1 MMGSNTWAVVGDEF
15 TENGINYKVISE
27 SPKEVEVISNSPL
40 YIGNIVIPSTAN
52 GYSVTAIGNFSF
64 ELCSDLS
71 SITIPNSVKSI
82 GEWAFAECEGL
93 TSVTIPNGVTSIG
106 YGAFYH
112 CSELSSI
119 EIPASVTSIG
129 DNAFDYCYDLTV
141 VELNSNTIVSK
152 DYDSNSGLNSI
163 FGSQVKKYILG
174 EDITS
179 IGSYA
184 FSHCWQLPSFTIPA
198 SVTSIGN
205 NAFYGCLSLTKVELN
220 SNAIV
225 SKDYDSNLGLSS
237 IFGRQVKGY
246 VLCENITRIGNYAF
260 SGCSNLPS
268 ITIPASVT
276 SIGDNAFDY
285 CTQLAQV
292 IVPNIGNWCK
302 IEFSSSSSNPLS
314 YAHHLYQDEDTE
326 VTELVIPDDITSI
339 GDYAFYGC
347 SALTSVTI
355 GNNVESIGAS
365 AFSGCSKLSS
375 ITIPA
380 SVTSIGNNA
389 FKNCTQLAQVIV
401 PNIGNWCKIEFSSSS
416 SNPLSYAHHL
426 YQDEDTEVTEL
437 VIPDDI
443 TSIGD
448 YAFYGC
454 SALTSVTIGNN
465 VESIGASAF
474 LNCSSLTK
482 VELNSNAVISKNY
495 NSQSGMKSFFG
506 SQVTEYILGED
517 ITSIGS
523 YAFYSCSKLSS
534 ITIPASVTSIGN
546 NAFKNCTQLAQVI
559 VPNIGNWCK
568 IEFSSSSSNPLSYA
582 HHLYQDEDTEVT
594 EIVIPDDITSIGDY
608 TFYGCSALT
617 SVTIGNSVES
627 IGTSAFQ
634 NCSSLTSIEI
644 PSCVTSIGNGA
655 FSGCNNMTEVN
666 LNSNAIVSKDYDSNS
681 GLKGIFG
688 VQVTEY
694 VLCENITRIGNNA
707 FSGCSNLPSIT
718 IPAAVTSIGDNA
730 FSGCIS
736 PFAIH
741 ISDLESWCN
750 IQLGSFISNSYSLYM
765 NGEEIKDLVVPST
778 ITSIGNMFFSNCTG
792 LTSIEIPNSVTSIGY
807 QAFSGCRGLTSVS
820 IGNGVTSIG
829 NDAFYGCSNLSMV
842 HIANLDA
849 WSNINF
855 VNAWSNPLYIAHHM
869 YINGEEIVELAIP
882 EGITSVGNYAFMGGS
897 SFISAIIP
905 NSVTAIGISAFE
917 GCTGLTSINIGNGVT
932 TIGRWAFNRCTGLTS
947 VNLSCEVIDTWLT
960 GGNSLPSLTEIIL
973 GEGVKTV
980 KENAF
985 RGCANI
991 KTIDIGSTITSIEAR
1006 AFSGSDKLTDVTC
1019 RATTIPETD
1028 RTAFENSYP
1037 DYATL
1042 HVPRAAL
1049 SAYQETAPWSGFKN
1063 IVRIAMPTYALT
1075 YVVDDEEYKTY
1086 QLEEGEPITPEDE
1099 PTKEGY
1105 TFSGWSELPE
1115 TMPAHDVTITGTFSI
1130 NSYKLTYQVDGEVY
1144 KSIDVEYGETI
1155 TPEDEPTKEGYTFSG
1170 WSEIP
1175 ETMPAHDVTI
1185 TGTFSINS
1193 YKLTYMIDNEVY
1205 KETIYKY
1212 GETITP
1218 EPQPEGNYETFE
1230 WVDLPETMPAHDV
1243 VVYANYTT
1251 TGIADILKTKQ
1262 QGIKI
1267 YSPNGKMLDNPQKGL
1282 NIIRMNDGSTRKVVI
1297 K

>member
-1 MMGSNTWAVVGDEF
+1 MKRNITILLTILLCMMGSNTWAVVGDEF

-285 CTQLAQV
+285 
-292 IVPNIGNWCK
+292 
-302 IEFSSSSSNPLS
+302 
-314 YAHHLYQDEDTE
+314 
-326 VTELVIPDDITSI
+326 
-339 GDYAFYGC
+339 
-347 SALTSVTI
+347 
-355 GNNVESIGAS
+355 
-365 AFSGCSKLSS
+365 
-375 ITIPA
+375 
-380 SVTSIGNNA
+380 
-389 FKNCTQLAQVIV
+389 CTQLAQVIV